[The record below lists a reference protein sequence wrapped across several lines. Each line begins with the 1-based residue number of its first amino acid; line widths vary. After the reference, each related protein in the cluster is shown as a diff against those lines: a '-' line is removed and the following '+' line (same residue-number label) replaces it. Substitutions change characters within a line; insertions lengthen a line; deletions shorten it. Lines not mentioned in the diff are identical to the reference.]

1 MGRQLTNAA
10 SPTEDDTDL
19 AGLRRGL
26 GQAGTS
32 IPAYRTLGVEVRR
45 AAGGSAV
52 VRVPVSPHL
61 TASGGGLL
69 PGAFAVL
76 ADACCG
82 CAVATALPAGG
93 AALTAQLRVEF
104 IRALP
109 GGQVWIEGRAEADA
123 VDDDGGLA
131 RGEIVDEA
139 DQLLGVASLRIIKAS
154 HPGFRAPAPA
164 TQPEPSH
171 TPSPPGPA
179 YPGPAQLGPV
189 QPQAHTPPGPLLGVV
204 SRQADSGQSA
214 WMFRPPP
221 GAANRFGMVH
231 GGVLGLLAH
240 EVASDAQRSLIGPGE
255 ELIPLDLVVN
265 FYRGVPASGRLAAA
279 TARVTHRGRRFV
291 VAEGEVAGPDG
302 RPALRLSV
310 GAQIRGVRPSS
321 RAPGAAGR
329 V

>member
-1 MGRQLTNAA
+1 
-10 SPTEDDTDL
+10 
-19 AGLRRGL
+19 
-26 GQAGTS
+26 
-32 IPAYRTLGVEVRR
+32 
-45 AAGGSAV
+45 
-52 VRVPVSPHL
+52 VPVSPHL
-61 TASGGGLL
+61 TASGGDLL

-104 IRALP
+104 ICPLP
-109 GGQVWIEGRAEADA
+109 AGQVWIEGRAEADA

-171 TPSPPGPA
+171 APPPPGPT

-204 SRQADSGQSA
+204 SRQADSGQST

-221 GAANRFGMVH
+221 GAANSFGMVH

-291 VAEGEVAGPDG
+291 VAEGEVVGPDG

-310 GAQIRGVRPSS
+310 GAQVRGVRPSS

>member
-10 SPTEDDTDL
+10 SRTEDDTAL

-26 GQAGTS
+26 GQAGTP

-82 CAVATALPAGG
+82 CAVATGLPAGG

-104 IRALP
+104 IRPLP
-109 GGQVWIEGRAEADA
+109 AGQVWIEGRAEADA

-171 TPSPPGPA
+171 APSPPGPT

-214 WMFRPPP
+214 WMFRPP
-221 GAANRFGMVH
+221 GWCT
-231 GGVLGLLAH
+231 
-240 EVASDAQRSLIGPGE
+240 GE
-255 ELIPLDLVVN
+255 CSGCWPTKW
-265 FYRGVPASGRLAAA
+265 PATRSGR
-279 TARVTHRGRRFV
+279 
-291 VAEGEVAGPDG
+291 
-302 RPALRLSV
+302 
-310 GAQIRGVRPSS
+310 
-321 RAPGAAGR
+321 
-329 V
+329 

>member
-10 SPTEDDTDL
+10 SFTENDADL

-26 GQAGTS
+26 GQAGTP

-45 AAGGSAV
+45 AAAGTAV
-52 VRVPVSPHL
+52 VRMPVSPHL
-61 TASGGGLL
+61 AAPSGGLL

-82 CAVATALPAGG
+82 RAVATALSAGG

-104 IRALP
+104 IRPLP
-109 GGQVWIEGRAEADA
+109 PGQVWIEGRAEADA
-123 VDDDGGLA
+123 VDDDSGLA
-131 RGEIVDEA
+131 RGEIVDGA

-154 HPGFRAPAPA
+154 HPGFRPPA

-171 TPSPPGPA
+171 TLSPPGPT
-179 YPGPAQLGPV
+179 YPGPAQLGPA
-189 QPQAHTPPGPLLGVV
+189 QSQAHTPPGPLLGLV

-221 GAANRFGMVH
+221 GVANSFGMVH

-255 ELIPLDLVVN
+255 DLIPLDLVVN

-310 GAQIRGVRPSS
+310 GAQVRRS
-321 RAPGAAGR
+321 RSGESA
-329 V
+329 

>member
-1 MGRQLTNAA
+1 M
-10 SPTEDDTDL
+10 
-19 AGLRRGL
+19 
-26 GQAGTS
+26 
-32 IPAYRTLGVEVRR
+32 
-45 AAGGSAV
+45 
-52 VRVPVSPHL
+52 
-61 TASGGGLL
+61 
-69 PGAFAVL
+69 
-76 ADACCG
+76 
-82 CAVATALPAGG
+82 
-93 AALTAQLRVEF
+93 EF
-104 IRALP
+104 IRPLP
-109 GGQVWIEGRAEADA
+109 VGQVWIEGRAEADA

-154 HPGFRAPAPA
+154 HPGFRAPVPA
-164 TQPEPSH
+164 TQPEPSQA
-171 TPSPPGPA
+171 PSPPGPT

-221 GAANRFGMVH
+221 GAANSFGMVH

-291 VAEGEVAGPDG
+291 VAEGEVAGPTAAPRCG
-302 RPALRLSV
+302 CPSALRSV
-310 GAQIRGVRPSS
+310 
-321 RAPGAAGR
+321 APGLPVGCLVLPVGCEHLKSAALLAPQEDIYLPPVIICPR
-329 V
+329 SRLLAPRATPA

>member
-10 SPTEDDTDL
+10 SRTEDDTDL

-26 GQAGTS
+26 GQAGS
-32 IPAYRTLGVEVRR
+32 PIPAYRTLGVEVRR
-45 AAGGSAV
+45 ALGGSAV

-104 IRALP
+104 IRPLP
-109 GGQVWIEGRAEADA
+109 AGQAWIEGRAEADA

-171 TPSPPGPA
+171 APSPPGSA

-189 QPQAHTPPGPLLGVV
+189 RPQAHTPPGPLLGVV

-221 GAANRFGMVH
+221 GAANSFGMVH

-310 GAQIRGVRPSS
+310 GAQVRGVRPPS

-329 V
+329 M